1 MLQIDRKFKKWQWRH
16 KFLTWRHRHF
26 FDIALFLLSRLV
38 TGPIFMSVS
47 SLVLELRQFRFIRD
61 WQEIRKS
68 EIPPSVFCSISGYWD
83 NLRIP
88 NMARTSLIK
97 CYWMMQNA
105 RVTAFTISELLRE
118 NQQRGVGGK
127 ITPLPPR
134 LGLSSIYGVT
144 VMQANSD
151 HALCLLSW
159 HILTSLLISRGTTMS
174 ITKQRVLWIVLAV
187 HCVKVSKYAVI
198 SGRYSVW
205 MREITDQK

>member
-1 MLQIDRKFKKWQWRH
+1 MTPQISDM
-16 KFLTWRHRHF
+16 TSSSF
-26 FDIALFLLSRLV
+26 FWYCFV
-38 TGPIFMSVS
+38 
-47 SLVLELRQFRFIRD
+47 SLVKVSYWSNFYVSIITGSGVMTISFYKGLTRNS
-61 WQEIRKS
+61 EIGNTPVCVLLNIWILGQVKNTKYGTDVSNKMLLNDAKCQGYSFYHSWVIKRKS
-68 EIPPSVFCSISGYWD
+68 TG
-83 NLRIP
+83 
-88 NMARTSLIK
+88 
-97 CYWMMQNA
+97 
-105 RVTAFTISELLRE
+105 
-118 NQQRGVGGK
+118 GVGGK

-134 LGLSSIYGVT
+134 LGLSSIYGGT

-159 HILTSLLISRGTTMS
+159 HILTNLLISRGTTMS

>member
-1 MLQIDRKFKKWQWRH
+1 
-16 KFLTWRHRHF
+16 
-26 FDIALFLLSRLV
+26 
-38 TGPIFMSVS
+38 
-47 SLVLELRQFRFIRD
+47 
-61 WQEIRKS
+61 
-68 EIPPSVFCSISGYWD
+68 
-83 NLRIP
+83 
-88 NMARTSLIK
+88 
-97 CYWMMQNA
+97 MQNA

-118 NQQRGVGGK
+118 NQQGGGGGK

-159 HILTSLLISRGTTMS
+159 HILTNLLISRGTAMS

-198 SGRYSVW
+198 SGRYSVG